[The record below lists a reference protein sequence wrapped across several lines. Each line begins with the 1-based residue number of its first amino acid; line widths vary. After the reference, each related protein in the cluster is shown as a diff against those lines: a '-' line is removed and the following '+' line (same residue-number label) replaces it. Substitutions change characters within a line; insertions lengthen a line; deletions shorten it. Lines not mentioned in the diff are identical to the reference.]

1 MTSYVVGSDLP
12 DLKLH
17 WRDADKATID
27 LSTGWTVEAR
37 IGKMREAPT
46 VTKTAGITLAA
57 SNPNVT
63 ISWVAGELD
72 GLAVGKYQ
80 LLLVATRDSDSKE
93 RCIQTTIT
101 IEPTT
106 AA

>member
-1 MTSYVVGSDLP
+1 MTSYVAGSDLP
-12 DLKLH
+12 DLQLH

-46 VTKTAGITLAA
+46 VTKTTGITLAA
-57 SNPNVT
+57 TDPNVT
-63 ISWVAGELD
+63 IAWSDGELD

-80 LLLVATRDSDSKE
+80 LLLVATRDSDGKE
-93 RCIQTTIT
+93 RRIQTTIT

-106 AA
+106 SA